1 MGGITAGAARDH
13 RSLADPFSWGGLSVG
28 SDEHPTRPVVTRFSD
43 LRRSYLAPYWR
54 ALREIAT
61 PEVVD
66 TFTPSHVAALLD
78 WDTQDAVRAVPMTD
92 EQAAGPAPVS
102 RVGTGERR
110 LRRVE

>member
-1 MGGITAGAARDH
+1 
-13 RSLADPFSWGGLSVG
+13 
-28 SDEHPTRPVVTRFSD
+28 
-43 LRRSYLAPYWR
+43 
-54 ALREIAT
+54 
-61 PEVVD
+61 VVD